1 MNDPTTTQSSDLH
14 SSTGAMLDFPFK
26 VELSLAPLAD
36 FWTKEMPRAHPVKGV
51 LARMVEEEL
60 RKAPELY
67 EPIEDLSVL
76 ARHREL
82 IDMLMA
88 VVFAPAERER
98 AYGGA
103 MVPFHLRSFY
113 ATPSFERLLVGE
125 GGYLRAR
132 INVDPATVAAVR
144 LRYAYTVV
152 LRRVYGIEVDVDL
165 PIVLTVSCPETG
177 LDRHFKALFDS
188 RFVDAAPVGAVP
200 PLVDREEIGRAH
212 V

>member
-1 MNDPTTTQSSDLH
+1 MNDSTTRSSDLQ
-14 SSTGAMLDFPFK
+14 SITGPVLTDFPFR

-36 FWTKEMPRAHPVKGV
+36 FWTKEMPRAHPVKAV

-60 RKAPELY
+60 RKAPELR
-67 EPIEDLSVL
+67 EPIEGLSVL

-98 AYGGA
+98 AYGSA
-103 MVPFHLRSFY
+103 MVPFHLRSFH
-113 ATPSFERLLVGE
+113 ATPAFERLLLGE

-132 INVDPATVAAVR
+132 FYVDPATVAAVR

-152 LRRVYGIEVDVDL
+152 LRRVYGVEVEVAL
-165 PIVLTVSCPETG
+165 PLILTVTCPG
-177 LDRHFKALFDS
+177 S
-188 RFVDAAPVGAVP
+188 
-200 PLVDREEIGRAH
+200 GRD
-212 V
+212 

>member
-1 MNDPTTTQSSDLH
+1 MNDPTTQSSDLH

-113 ATPSFERLLVGE
+113 ATPSFERLLVRE
-125 GGYLRAR
+125 GGYLRPR
-132 INVDPATVAAVR
+132 LNVDPATVAA
-144 LRYAYTVV
+144 LPPPSPSTSV
-152 LRRVYGIEVDVDL
+152 LPRFSGIQSASD
-165 PIVLTVSCPETG
+165 
-177 LDRHFKALFDS
+177 
-188 RFVDAAPVGAVP
+188 
-200 PLVDREEIGRAH
+200 
-212 V
+212 